1 MINREDFEEFEVYYT
16 QQLLKNPGLR
26 FGEAFFNYFPEL
38 DYISYNP
45 GSSPS
50 GVATY
55 LIYTES
61 DKDKAREMCL
71 DYVLDK

>member
-16 QQLLKNPGLR
+16 QQLLKNPRLR

-45 GSSPS
+45 GSSPN